1 MNLYWPLWFIV
12 KSKDT
17 IYSKHL
23 KGCSRENLCETRFD
37 LRKKKKKTKIQKPPF
52 WAPTFAFP
60 CRSSSDDPAR
70 VQLWKGFKNIPAVVV
85 ADLYSKLFIQSNFT
99 NGALSLFF
107 QAEYNGLY
115 CYNGMTSAHETFTR
129 GLGSLP
135 INKNG
140 KKIFFSKMFD
150 ISLKFHY
157 DEPAP
162 PKTWHGLIMN
172 LKKMETYW
180 ILGLSEWKLK
190 VAAAANLKW

>member
-1 MNLYWPLWFIV
+1 MEEY
-12 KSKDT
+12 
-17 IYSKHL
+17 
-23 KGCSRENLCETRFD
+23 
-37 LRKKKKKTKIQKPPF
+37 
-52 WAPTFAFP
+52 
-60 CRSSSDDPAR
+60 
-70 VQLWKGFKNIPAVVV
+70 
-85 ADLYSKLFIQSNFT
+85 IQSNFT

-150 ISLKFHY
+150 SLKFHY

-162 PKTWHGLIMN
+162 PKT
-172 LKKMETYW
+172 
-180 ILGLSEWKLK
+180 
-190 VAAAANLKW
+190 

>member
-1 MNLYWPLWFIV
+1 MSSSFEQVPISTISMILSFNQNVTSQLHGR
-12 KSKDT
+12 
-17 IYSKHL
+17 IYS
-23 KGCSRENLCETRFD
+23 
-37 LRKKKKKTKIQKPPF
+37 
-52 WAPTFAFP
+52 
-60 CRSSSDDPAR
+60 
-70 VQLWKGFKNIPAVVV
+70 VQFHKW
-85 ADLYSKLFIQSNFT
+85 ST
-99 NGALSLFF
+99 LSFFF

-162 PKTWHGLIMN
+162 PKT
-172 LKKMETYW
+172 
-180 ILGLSEWKLK
+180 
-190 VAAAANLKW
+190 